1 MGLLHQTFFRL
12 ALTLSLLLASCAL
25 APSRQESAENPSY
38 QPVAYD
44 DTWPL
49 STPAEQGLDPKSVAN
64 AYREASKIS
73 TIYSLLVVK
82 NGTLVAEQY
91 FHGKRIDRTSNVASV
106 TKSYLSALYGIALS
120 QGYLKNLDQKM
131 MDYFPEYA
139 VPGLDQ
145 AKYDITIRQLLQMK
159 AGYPFDST
167 SEYYSQLGR
176 SGNYMR
182 FVVEQ
187 HPLINPPDSA
197 WNYSSAS
204 AHILAGILTKAVGM
218 PLDKFA
224 AQYLYDPLNIRIRN
238 WGKDPQGY
246 NMGGAEMSYIPRDMA
261 KFGELYLNHGVYDG
275 KQLIPAEWI
284 EASTRP
290 YSATTYG
297 DLGDFKNIQYGYL
310 WWCAEVGKSKVN
322 FAWGHGGNFI
332 VIVPELDMLVV
343 STADPTGGFG
353 DQAWKN
359 EKAVMDLIS
368 RLVANN

>member
-1 MGLLHQTFFRL
+1 MKTRTIFIRL
-12 ALTLSLLLASCAL
+12 ALVLSLLLPSCAV
-25 APSRQESAENPSY
+25 SSSGQESTESLSY
-38 QPVAYD
+38 APVQND
-44 DTWPL
+44 DGWRI

-73 TIYSLLVVK
+73 TIYSLLIVK
-82 NGTLVAEQY
+82 NGSLVAEKY
-91 FHGKRIDRTSNVASV
+91 FHGKKIDRVSNVASV
-106 TKSYLSALYGIALS
+106 TKSYLSALYGIAQA
-120 QGYLKNLDQKM
+120 QGYLKDLDQKM

-139 VPGLDQ
+139 VPGLDP
-145 AKYDITIRQLLQMK
+145 AKYNITIRQLLQMT
-159 AGYPFDST
+159 AGYPYDST
-167 SEYYSQLGR
+167 SEYYAQLGR

-187 HPLINPPDSA
+187 HPLANPPGSA

-224 AQYLYDPLNIRIRN
+224 AQTLYDPMNMRIRN

-246 NMGGAEMSYIPRDMA
+246 NLGGAEMSYIPRDMA
-261 KFGELYLNHGVYDG
+261 RFGELYLNHGVYAG
-275 KQLIPAEWI
+275 KQLVPAEWI
-284 EASTRP
+284 DASTRACSP
-290 YSATTYG
+290 TTYD

-310 WWCAEVGKSKVN
+310 WWVADAGKHKVN

-332 VIVPELDMLVV
+332 VLVPELDMVVV

-353 DQAWKN
+353 DSSWKN

-368 RLVANN
+368 RLVAKN